1 MNAVVR
7 GALYP
12 IKLFVSFIS
21 QEPGK
26 TYTKIACM
34 SLSNIASVIGLHSL
48 YKTRFSA
55 TPIAPDAAADPDWLK
70 TLHKVADVCASMSFV
85 LTLATVPPGV
95 AVLGALA
102 GRVCTQQQLEA
113 TFGRYACYAEAPR
126 HIFHRCSIA
135 AAVLTIPSVVYTAC
149 KWYRAIPVHMHK
161 APSADTMPY
170 YKATTCALAILI
182 THRATLH
189 IGSAL
194 ARGARA

>member
-1 MNAVVR
+1 MNAVVK

-26 TYTKIACM
+26 TYTKVACM
-34 SLSNIASVIGLHSL
+34 SLSNMASIIGLHSIHV
-48 YKTRFSA
+48 TRFRA
-55 TPIAPDAAADPDWLK
+55 TPIQPDTAADPDWLK
-70 TLHKVADVCASMSFV
+70 TLHKVADVCAGVSFV
-85 LTLATVPPGV
+85 LTLATVAPGIT
-95 AVLGALA
+95 VLGALV

-113 TFGRYACYAEAPR
+113 IFGRYACYAEAPR

-149 KWYRAIPVHMHK
+149 KWYRATPVNTTEK
-161 APSADTMPY
+161 LNADTMPY
-170 YKATTCALAILI
+170 YKATTCALAVLI
-182 THRATLH
+182 AHRATLH

-194 ARGARA
+194 ARGTRA